1 MKRKFSSLSTANCYK
16 HMNDKSVMWLPDNF
30 QEVYT
35 NDYMS
40 RSDIPD
46 NISEKKHILFL
57 GDSFVYGVGARKSDN
72 ISSMFEKELNDND
85 YCVVNLS
92 VGGGSLSYALLR
104 LQQWQNTFP
113 NNIHSVYLGIS
124 GGSRSTYWKTES
136 KALSTTKYKSILDA
150 NLYTDEIGIAP
161 YTHIPAH
168 DPELGHFD
176 AARHILE
183 GYEDEVTVYNA
194 LINLTTKIRNVSM
207 IEQNLTYAKNI
218 ANANNFNVYTFFT
231 MDDMLIEEE
240 HDALKNHLE
249 KNNSINF
256 IYKKFDIIARS
267 LKYRLEDGHWNSEG
281 TKHVTNKLINE
292 TSGWY

>member
-1 MKRKFSSLSTANCYK
+1 MLSDADCYSSMNGTRTQYDTTNC
-16 HMNDKSVMWLPDNF
+16 